1 MGSINDDHNL
11 IGLSH
16 LMKDEKVNPEI
27 NIEELERTIINGE
40 KDIQIEEV
48 DMLNQYKSELA
59 RLSSQYGV
67 ELSSD
72 DGNLSESIMKDR
84 GSFDIDDSWI
94 EQQTNKMNNFGSS
107 MPPREPSFRESS
119 NFESSSLPP
128 RESSFREPQSTHY
141 NYPESSNY
149 NNYNNNYNN
158 NYKEGI
164 HSSGMEDYKFQTPNQ
179 PSYYQSQSFS
189 DPYARNMTQE
199 QQKRQHLQHM
209 FNNISHNGK
218 VPMKNYD
225 LSSDREYEDKQILL
239 SAIDDLRDDLQQIGV
254 DISRIK
260 EVDNSC
266 SMAEIREV
274 YNKLIYKNNSNN
286 YSNFADELFLL
297 GAQAAEYMFD
307 GEKEWFGHKPDLTG
321 WSNTVRGKLR
331 RMRYTKTQ
339 IVRKIVDDYQIPP
352 WLQIGFEIIPS
363 AFTHSRHRKTAVR
376 GDSVVH
382 NATYQNAIHDL
393 NNIME

>member
-84 GSFDIDDSWI
+84 GSIDIDDSWI
-94 EQQTNKMNNFGSS
+94 EQQTNKINHFN
-107 MPPREPSFRESS
+107 MPQRESSFRESS
-119 NFESSSLPP
+119 NF
-128 RESSFREPQSTHY
+128 REPQREPSFKESQSANY
-141 NYPESSNY
+141 NYSESPNY
-149 NNYNNNYNN
+149 SH
-158 NYKEGI
+158 KEGI
-164 HSSGMEDYKFQTPNQ
+164 YTSGMEDYKFQTSNN
-179 PSYYQSQSFS
+179 PSYYQNKQFS
-189 DPYARNMTQE
+189 DPYAQNMTQE

-209 FNNISHNGK
+209 FNNISHNSK
-218 VPMKNYD
+218 VPMNNYD

-274 YNKLIYKNNSNN
+274 HNKLIYKNNSNN

-352 WLQIGFEIIPS
+352 WLQIGFEVIPS